1 MPAAVLAIVALA
13 AGLYF
18 ATRPGAKTVPKQ
30 AEAPPALAKSI
41 AMKGGEMVLVE
52 AGAFLIGENKDHDT
66 LPAFYIDKTEVSN
79 AAYAQFCAETKHAP
93 PKGFAALQPDLP
105 VVNILILDA
114 RAFAE
119 WAGKR
124 LPKGREW
131 EKAARGK
138 DGFLFPWGNDP
149 DPKRAN
155 VGSGKLLPVTDLSN
169 GASPCGAL
177 NMSGNVWELVDQTS
191 PPGNVAFA
199 EFTKLFKELKLAP
212 PTRDEPWYMVRGQ
225 SFFAAEKL
233 DAAGLWDTST
243 VPERGANVNIG
254 FRCVKDAR

>member
-1 MPAAVLAIVALA
+1 MPAVVVAIVALA

-18 ATRPGAKTVPKQ
+18 TARPGAKTVPKQ

-52 AGAFLIGENKDHDT
+52 AGAFLIGEKKERDT

-79 AAYAQFCAETKHAP
+79 AAYAQFCAETKHAL
-93 PKGFAALQPDLP
+93 PKGFAADQPDLP
-105 VVNILILDA
+105 VVNVLILDA

-138 DGFLFPWGNDP
+138 IG
-149 DPKRAN
+149 RA
-155 VGSGKLLPVTDLSN
+155 S
-169 GASPCGAL
+169 C
-177 NMSGNVWELVDQTS
+177 
-191 PPGNVAFA
+191 
-199 EFTKLFKELKLAP
+199 
-212 PTRDEPWYMVRGQ
+212 R
-225 SFFAAEKL
+225 
-233 DAAGLWDTST
+233 
-243 VPERGANVNIG
+243 ERV
-254 FRCVKDAR
+254 